1 MGRRK
6 LLISLLLLM
15 LVLLSGCR
23 FVKIREEERQPL
35 EYEIVGQDQ
44 IPEELAAIIR
54 ERKTGKM
61 QMTYQRGGEM
71 YLVKGY
77 GQQLSGGYSIQVE
90 ELGESGNGLFFI
102 TRLLGPK
109 DLSEAGVPS
118 YPSIVIKTRRQ
129 EKPVTF
135 REGSSE
141 SEKVSEKGE

>member
-23 FVKIREEERQPL
+23 FVKIREDERQPL
-35 EYEIVGQDQ
+35 EYEIV
-44 IPEELAAIIR
+44 PEELAAIIR

-77 GQQLSGGYSIQVE
+77 GQQLSGGYSIQVK
-90 ELGESGNGLFFI
+90 ELSCSSNGVFFK
-102 TRLLGPK
+102 TRLLGPE
-109 DLSEAGVPS
+109 DLEKASGVPS
-118 YPSIVIKTRRQ
+118 CPYIVVKMQNR
-129 EKPVTF
+129 KDPVEF
-135 REGSSE
+135 L
-141 SEKVSEKGE
+141 

>member
-54 ERKTGKM
+54 ERKTGQM

-71 YLVKGY
+71 
-77 GQQLSGGYSIQVE
+77 
-90 ELGESGNGLFFI
+90 
-102 TRLLGPK
+102 
-109 DLSEAGVPS
+109 
-118 YPSIVIKTRRQ
+118 
-129 EKPVTF
+129 
-135 REGSSE
+135 
-141 SEKVSEKGE
+141 

>member
-1 MGRRK
+1 MERRK

-35 EYEIVGQDQ
+35 EYEIV
-44 IPEELAAIIR
+44 R

-77 GQQLSGGYSIQVE
+77 GQQLSGGYSIQVK
-90 ELGESGNGLFFI
+90 ELSCSSNGVFFK
-102 TRLLGPK
+102 TRLLGPE
-109 DLSEAGVPS
+109 DLEKASGVPS
-118 YPSIVIKTRRQ
+118 CPYIVVKMQNR
-129 EKPVTF
+129 KDPVEF
-135 REGSSE
+135 L
-141 SEKVSEKGE
+141 

>member
-35 EYEIVGQDQ
+35 EYEIVSQDQ

-61 QMTYQRGGEM
+61 QMTYQKGRAM

-90 ELGESGNGLFFI
+90 ELSCSSNGVFFK
-102 TRLLGPK
+102 TRLLGPE
-109 DLSEAGVPS
+109 DLEKASGVPS
-118 YPSIVIKTRRQ
+118 CPYIVVKTQNR
-129 EKPVTF
+129 KDPVEF
-135 REGSSE
+135 L
-141 SEKVSEKGE
+141 